1 MYRRRG
7 LKYHE
12 MNDNSNAYQIAGKL
26 INAGIGSSRIRMW
39 RTQVDALAHSVE
51 VGEGGDIEI
60 LLKDL

>member
-26 INAGIGSSRIRMW
+26 INAGIGR
-39 RTQVDALAHSVE
+39 
-51 VGEGGDIEI
+51 VGSECGELKWTLWHTRLKWARGAI
-60 LLKDL
+60 LKIC